1 MALKAH
7 YNDLGPEGAGMRA
20 LVAIDYSGGNQ
31 TVLAATTA
39 AGMSAGALPTSVCAG
54 LLVTVAGDFE
64 LIPVYQT
71 TAVVVPL
78 GKGYYPVF
86 PVTQI
91 NIAGSTGSG
100 FYVF

>member
-7 YNDLGPEGAGMRA
+7 YKDLGPEGAGMRA
-20 LVAIDYSGGNQ
+20 LVAIDYSGGDQ

-39 AGMSAGALPTSVCAG
+39 AGGAPPTAVCAG

-78 GKGYYPVF
+78 GKGYSPVF

-91 NIAGSTGSG
+91 NTAGSTGSG